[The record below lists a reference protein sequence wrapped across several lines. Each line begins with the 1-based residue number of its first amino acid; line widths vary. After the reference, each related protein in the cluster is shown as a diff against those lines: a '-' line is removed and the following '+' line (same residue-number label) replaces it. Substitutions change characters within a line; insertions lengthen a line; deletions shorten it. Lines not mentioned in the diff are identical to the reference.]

1 MEEIKDFDPKDV
13 EENKMIASLSYIWI
27 LFVIPLF
34 VKKESK
40 FCVEHG
46 KQGLA
51 LFIVDLVVGVISIIP
66 IIGWIIGYIGGA
78 ILFVVSL
85 IGFIYAIQGKFWKIP
100 GVYDFS
106 KNFKF

>member
-46 KQGLA
+46 KHGLA

-66 IIGWIIGYIGGA
+66 IIDG
-78 ILFVVSL
+78 
-85 IGFIYAIQGKFWKIP
+85 
-100 GVYDFS
+100 
-106 KNFKF
+106 